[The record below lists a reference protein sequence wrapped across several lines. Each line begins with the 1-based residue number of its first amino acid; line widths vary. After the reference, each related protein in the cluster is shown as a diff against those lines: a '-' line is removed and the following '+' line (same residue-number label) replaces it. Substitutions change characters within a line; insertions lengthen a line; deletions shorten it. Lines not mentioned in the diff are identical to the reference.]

1 MSNLGP
7 LGRESGLKNLSTAY
21 LCRYNLYT
29 AYLCRYNLY
38 TAYLCRYNLSTA
50 FQCRYNMSTAHL
62 CTYNSHSNHFVRGLL
77 GKNDYQIKSRI
88 NCSGLFNGW
97 ATKMLKLILSFWQWH
112 LKRWNH
118 LMQNNLRT
126 KSKSFFELTI
136 LFCTFDLFNIRQ
148 QQLIHCI
155 SQVRNVSQ
163 NKKISV
169 NEQTGLA
176 VLLLSK

>member
-1 MSNLGP
+1 
-7 LGRESGLKNLSTAY
+7 
-21 LCRYNLYT
+21 
-29 AYLCRYNLY
+29 
-38 TAYLCRYNLSTA
+38 
-50 FQCRYNMSTAHL
+50 
-62 CTYNSHSNHFVRGLL
+62 
-77 GKNDYQIKSRI
+77 
-88 NCSGLFNGW
+88 
-97 ATKMLKLILSFWQWH
+97 
-112 LKRWNH
+112 
-118 LMQNNLRT
+118 MQNNLRT